1 MAARQYQFDVGT
13 SAVELDGTEF
23 QGWILRNNSAV
34 IIYLGDAD
42 VLTTTGFP
50 IDAGQFFSPGEI
62 AHGQVSPKIADIKLY
77 AIAGSASNDVRILV
91 PGRPRA

>member
-23 QGWILRNNSAV
+23 RGWMLRNYSSV
-34 IIYLGDAD
+34 VIYLGDAN
-42 VLTTTGFP
+42 VLTTDGFP

-62 AHGQVSPKIADIKLY
+62 AHDQLTGKVADIKLY
-77 AIAGSASNDVRILV
+77 AIAGSASNDLRVLV
-91 PGRPRA
+91 PGRSDG